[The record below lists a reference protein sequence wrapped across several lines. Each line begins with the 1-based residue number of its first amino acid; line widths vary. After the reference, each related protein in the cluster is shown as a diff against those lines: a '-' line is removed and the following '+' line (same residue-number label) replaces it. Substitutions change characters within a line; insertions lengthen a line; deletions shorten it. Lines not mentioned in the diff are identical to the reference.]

1 MADLAAILK
10 DPNYVNANPATKQAI
25 FDKFAP
31 QDPNFANAN
40 SETQLAIRSKFGLTP
55 VDSGIPEGRSGV
67 SQIPTEAGANLTPTG
82 SEPVS
87 MRDRIMGVIE
97 TPAALAGGLAGGIAA
112 PIAGMY
118 GQLSSP
124 APQGSPAAM
133 AAGEA
138 MAAKARAQFYQPRTE
153 TAKQILGAVGGA
165 MEGLPPTLG
174 GVGTSLNALVAPTV
188 QQAGA
193 MVRPAVS
200 QAVAPVRNALTRKQ
214 PDMVGMGAAS
224 TAEDLMR
231 QQRLEQFGIRATAG
245 ERERNL
251 QKQQFESEVQRGAVT
266 GISEDAKVALSEQ
279 MRRFEAGKRQD
290 IVRNFERMTAETGAE
305 VADPTQLRAVGKIV
319 DKALND
325 EYTKKFDAYK
335 ALYAKADSA
344 GETLQPVS
352 YQNLLDYI
360 NTKTP
365 TARGKLDP
373 ILDSV
378 AESLAMNDPS
388 KTGTITVRALEDIY
402 QQIGKV
408 KGSPSAPE
416 MKQLITQM
424 GEGAGGELYQAARA
438 SRKQLAKEFEDV
450 SRVDKLLGTKAGY
463 ADRRVALDDV
473 FKHVVLDGSLEE
485 MRTVTTLL
493 KKAGPEGRKAYAE
506 LQGQTIQQMKE
517 MLTKGDQMSFKNLNT
532 LINQLD
538 NEGKLDY
545 MYGKAGRDQI
555 LDLRDAIKDVV
566 VKEPGA
572 VNYPNTAGVVLRGLE
587 ILQKSPIKI
596 PGTQTAAEFARTRQV
611 KKQVEKSLEQP
622 NQLAPPQNRI
632 QLNNMMTGRP

>member
-1 MADLAAILK
+1 MATLAEFRAQYPQYNEVPDVKLA
-10 DPNYVNANPATKQAI
+10 DSLHQ
-25 FDKFAP
+25 KFYSSIPKMDFYNTIGIGASALIP
-31 QDPNFANAN
+31 GG
-40 SETQLAIRSKFGLTP
+40 EGRIT
-55 VDSGIPEGRSGV
+55 GIPQPE
-67 SQIPTEAGANLTPTG
+67 
-82 SEPVS
+82 VS

-97 TPAALAGGLAGGIAA
+97 TPAALVGGLAGGLASIPAR
-112 PIAGMY
+112 IY
-118 GQLSSP
+118 GNLSSP
-124 APQGSPAAM
+124 APSGSAAAR

-138 MAAKARAQFYQPRTE
+138 MAAKVQSEFYQPRTQTSRE
-153 TAKQILGAVGGA
+153 ILGAVGKVT
-165 MEGLPPTLG
+165 EGLPPVLG
-174 GVGTSLNALVAPTV
+174 GSLGTSLNALAIPAV

-193 MVRPAVS
+193 MVRLAVS

-224 TAEDLMR
+224 TADDLMR

-266 GISEDAKVALSEQ
+266 GISEDAKTALSEQ
-279 MRRFEAGKRQD
+279 MRRFEAGKKQD
-290 IVRNFERMTAETGAE
+290 IVRNFERMTAETNAKI
-305 VADPTQLRAVGKIV
+305 ADPTMVREVGELV
-319 DKALND
+319 DTALNNQF
-325 EYTKKFDAYK
+325 TKKFDAYK
-335 ALYAKADSA
+335 ALYAKADNA

-352 YQNLLDYI
+352 YQSLLDYI

-378 AESLAMNDPS
+378 AESLAMNDPN
-388 KTGTITVRALEDIY
+388 KTGSITVRALEDIY

-416 MKQLITQM
+416 MKQIITNM

-438 SRKQLAKEFEDV
+438 SRRQLAKEFEDV
-450 SRVDKLLGTKAGY
+450 KRVDDLLSTKSGY
-463 ADRRVALDDV
+463 DDRKVALDNV

-485 MRTVTTLL
+485 MKTVTSLL
-493 KKAGPEGRKAYAE
+493 KKGGPEGRQAYAE
-506 LQGQTIQQMKE
+506 LKGQTIQQMKE
-517 MLTKGDQMSFKNLNT
+517 LLTGGDQMSFKNLNT
-532 LINQLD
+532 LINKLD
-538 NEGKLDY
+538 RQGKLEY

-555 LDLRDAIKDVV
+555 TELRDAIKDVV

-572 VNYPNTAGVVLRGLE
+572 VNYPNTGGVVLRGLE

-596 PGTQTAAEFARTRQV
+596 PGTQTAVEFARTRQV
-611 KKQVEKSLEQP
+611 KKQVEKALEQP
-622 NQLAPPQNRI
+622 NQLAPTQNRI
-632 QLNNMMTGRP
+632 QLNNMAPGRP

>member
-1 MADLAAILK
+1 MATLAEFRAQYPQYNEVPDVKLA
-10 DPNYVNANPATKQAI
+10 DSLHQ
-25 FDKFAP
+25 KFYSSIPKMDFYKTIGIGAESLIP
-31 QDPNFANAN
+31 GG
-40 SETQLAIRSKFGLTP
+40 EGRIT
-55 VDSGIPEGRSGV
+55 GIP
-67 SQIPTEAGANLTPTG
+67 QPK
-82 SEPVS
+82 VS

-97 TPAALAGGLAGGIAA
+97 TPAALVGGLAGGLASIPAA
-112 PIAGMY
+112 IY
-118 GQLSSP
+118 GNLSSP
-124 APQGSPAAM
+124 APSGSPEAR

-138 MAAKARAQFYQPRTE
+138 MAAKTRAQFYQPRTE
-153 TAKQILGAVGGA
+153 TARDILGAVGKVT
-165 MEGLPPTLG
+165 ESLPPVLG
-174 GVGTSLNALVAPTV
+174 GSLGTTLNALAGPAM
-188 QQAGA
+188 QQTSA
-193 MVRPAVS
+193 MVRPAVA

-224 TAEDLMR
+224 TADDLMR

-266 GISEDAKVALSEQ
+266 GISENAKTALSEQ
-279 MRRFEAGKRQD
+279 MRRFEAGKKQD
-290 IVRNFERMTAETGAE
+290 IVRNFERMTAETGAK

-319 DKALND
+319 DKALNN
-325 EYTKKFDAYK
+325 EFTKDFDNYK
-335 ALYAKADSA
+335 LLYNKADNA
-344 GETLQPVS
+344 GETLQQVP
-352 YQNLLDYI
+352 YQSLLDYI

-378 AESLAMNDPS
+378 AESLAMNDPN
-388 KTGTITVRALEDIY
+388 KTGTITVRAIEDIY

-408 KGSPSAPE
+408 KNSPSAPE
-416 MKQLITQM
+416 MKKIITQI
-424 GEGAGGELYQAARA
+424 GEGAGGEFYQASRAAREKL
-438 SRKQLAKEFEDV
+438 SKKFEDV
-450 SRVDKLLGTKAGY
+450 YRVDKLLGTKAGY
-463 ADRRVALDDV
+463 VDRQVALDDV
-473 FKHVVLDGSLEE
+473 FKYVVLDGSLEE

-532 LINQLD
+532 FINQLD

-545 MYGKAGRDQI
+545 MFGKTGRNQI
-555 LDLRDAIKDVV
+555 TDLRDAIKDVV

-596 PGTQTAAEFARTRQV
+596 PLIQTAAEFARTRQV
-611 KKQVEKSLEQP
+611 KKQVEKALEQP
-622 NQLAPPQNRI
+622 NQLAPTQQNQNAMR
-632 QLNNMMTGRP
+632 R

>member
-25 FDKFAP
+25 FDKFAQ

-40 SETQLAIRSKFGLTP
+40 LETQLAIRSKFGLTP
-55 VDSGIPEGRSGV
+55 IEGGISSGRAV
-67 SQIPTEAGANLTPTG
+67 SQIPTEPGANLAPTAAA
-82 SEPVS
+82 PVS

-97 TPAALAGGLAGGIAA
+97 TPAALAGGLAGGIVA
-112 PIAGMY
+112 PIAGIY

-138 MAAKARAQFYQPRTE
+138 AAAKARAQFYQPRTE
-153 TAKQILGAVGGA
+153 TAREILGAVGKA
-165 MEGLPPTLG
+165 TEGLPPVLG
-174 GVGTSLNALVAPTV
+174 GSLGTSLNALAIPAV

-193 MVRPAVS
+193 MVRPAIS

-214 PDMVGMGAAS
+214 PEMVGMGAAS

-245 ERERNL
+245 ERESNL
-251 QKQQFESEVQRGAVT
+251 QKQQFESDVRRGVIS
-266 GISEDAKVALSEQ
+266 GISDETKTALSEQ
-279 MRRFEAGKRQD
+279 MRTFEAGKKQD

-305 VADPTQLRAVGKIV
+305 VADPTQMRAVGKIV

-335 ALYAKADSA
+335 ALYAKADNA

-352 YQNLLDYI
+352 YQSLLNYI

-378 AESLAMNDPS
+378 AESLAMNDPN

-416 MKQLITQM
+416 MKQIITDM

-438 SRKQLAKEFEDV
+438 SRRQLAKEFEDV

-517 MLTKGDQMSFKNLNT
+517 LLTAGDQMSFKNLNT
-532 LINQLD
+532 LIKQLD

-555 LDLRDAIKDVV
+555 MDLRDAIKDVV

-572 VNYPNTAGVVLRGLE
+572 VNYSNTAGAVLRGME
-587 ILQKSPIKI
+587 ALQQLNVPLAKR
-596 PGTQTAAEFARTRQV
+596 AAEFARTRQV
-611 KKQVEKSLEQP
+611 KKQVEKTLEQP
-622 NQLAPPQNRI
+622 NQLAPTQSNQNAMR
-632 QLNNMMTGRP
+632 R